1 MDPTTG
7 LAADGRSLDR
17 LKLDASR
24 DPARA
29 ARGAASQF
37 EALFMQSLLRGMRDT
52 VPKSGLTGGS
62 TTETYTSML
71 DQQLVQKMVGRPGG
85 LGEVIARQLSR
96 HYGGNASA
104 AGLGGGNGAT
114 GLMMAGA
121 RGLPVTAASPDG
133 VPGAL
138 ALGGAAASAT
148 AAASSGALALNLPR
162 RQGRGE
168 DFAVR
173 SAGIATTKVSAKSV
187 AGATGATA
195 GTGSTTATGTVGT
208 TGTTGTTGAIASEA
222 GGAMRA
228 ARTRATASRPE
239 VLRAIDIVR
248 SDPKGAS
255 NAVRA
260 AAAAATAS
268 GQRVDD
274 AALRQVEFVHAMW
287 PHAVAAQR
295 RTGAPAHLV
304 IGQAALESGWGQRQI
319 RQADGTPS
327 YNLFGI
333 KAGRSWTG
341 KTVETTTTEFVDG
354 RPMRMRQ
361 RFRAYES
368 YAEAF
373 ADWSRLM
380 KNNPR
385 YDGVM
390 RVGHDPKAYARQMQS
405 AGYATDPAYA
415 DKLEKTIRKTLA
427 LRRLVI

>member
-1 MDPTTG
+1 MDPTPG
-7 LAADGRSLDR
+7 LAADGRTLDR

-29 ARGAASQF
+29 AKAAASQF

-62 TTETYTSML
+62 TTDTYTSML
-71 DQQLVQKMVGRPGG
+71 DQQLVQNMAGRPGG

-96 HYGGNASA
+96 HYGSAAAAGTGAGAGAGNGA
-104 AGLGGGNGAT
+104 AGL
-114 GLMMAGA
+114 LVAGA

-138 ALGGAAASAT
+138 AQGGAAASAT
-148 AAASSGALALNLPR
+148 AAASSGALAMVLPR
-162 RQGRGE
+162 RQPRGE

-173 SAGIATTKVSAKSV
+173 SAGIAAMKVAARASTAASTTAATAV
-187 AGATGATA
+187 APGATA
-195 GTGSTTATGTVGT
+195 EGARGAEPRTV
-208 TGTTGTTGAIASEA
+208 AKK
-222 GGAMRA
+222 A
-228 ARTRATASRPE
+228 ARTPAGTPAARPE

-248 SDPKGAS
+248 ADPKGAS

-268 GQRVDD
+268 GQKLDG
-274 AALRQVEFVHAMW
+274 AALRQAEFVHAMW

-295 RTGAPAHLV
+295 RTGTPAHLV

-319 RQADGTPS
+319 RQADGAPS

-390 RVGHDPKAYARQMQS
+390 TVGHDPKAYARQMQS

>member
-1 MDPTTG
+1 MDPTPG
-7 LAADGRSLDR
+7 LAADGRTLDR

-29 ARGAASQF
+29 AKAAASQF

-62 TTETYTSML
+62 TTDTYTSML
-71 DQQLVQKMVGRPGG
+71 DQQLVQNMAGRPGG

-96 HYGGNASA
+96 HYGSAAAAGAGAGNGA
-104 AGLGGGNGAT
+104 AGL
-114 GLMMAGA
+114 LVAGA

-138 ALGGAAASAT
+138 AQGGAAASAT
-148 AAASSGALALNLPR
+148 AAASSGALAMVLPR
-162 RQGRGE
+162 RQPRGE

-173 SAGIATTKVSAKSV
+173 SAGIAAMKVGARASTAASTTAATAV
-187 AGATGATA
+187 APGATA
-195 GTGSTTATGTVGT
+195 EGARGAEPRTV
-208 TGTTGTTGAIASEA
+208 AKK
-222 GGAMRA
+222 A
-228 ARTRATASRPE
+228 ARTPAVTPAARPE

-248 SDPKGAS
+248 ADPKGAS

-268 GQRVDD
+268 GQKLDG
-274 AALRQVEFVHAMW
+274 AALRQAEFVHAMW

-295 RTGAPAHLV
+295 RTGTPAHLV

-319 RQADGTPS
+319 RQADGSPS

-390 RVGHDPKAYARQMQS
+390 TVGHDPKAYARQMQS